1 MSAEELEAI
10 EQSSYLQFVR
20 GLASLGGRD
29 FDRILSLVREA
40 STADGDEPFGLA
52 TIDGFAR
59 LIPADQAGYYEY
71 EVRPNHARTGAYNNG
86 WPPMFEVKQ
95 PGLDVPWTDEI
106 QATWWHWPLNDVD
119 NRQRVRARRFSA
131 SLPTRAERRRS
142 AWRALVMRPS
152 GIADELDVW
161 LPAPA
166 GTVRAFFFV
175 RSSGR
180 RNFSDRDEAVAT
192 LLRPQLDAIRQRWE
206 RRHRP
211 SELTRREAELLD
223 LVRAGLTNREIA
235 DRLVISPAT
244 VRVHLS
250 NLFGKL
256 GVHTRTAAATV
267 DFNVAE

>member
-1 MSAEELEAI
+1 LSAEPLEAI
-10 EQSSYLQFVR
+10 ERSSYLQIVR
-20 GLASLGGRD
+20 GLTSLVGRD
-29 FDRILSLVREA
+29 FDRILSFVREA
-40 STADGDEPFGLA
+40 ATTDVDEPFGLA
-52 TIDGFAR
+52 TIDR
-59 LIPADQAGYYEY
+59 LAQLVPADQAGYYEY
-71 EVRPNHARTGAYNNG
+71 GIRADHARTGPFNAAL
-86 WPPMFEVKQ
+86 PLEVKQ
-95 PGLDVPWTDEI
+95 SGPDVPWAEDI
-106 QATWWHWPLNDVD
+106 QEAWWHWPLNDIE
-119 NRQRVRARRFSA
+119 NRHRANARRFGA
-131 SLPTRAERRRS
+131 SLPTRAERRWS
-142 AWRALVMRPS
+142 AWRALVMQPT
-152 GIADELDVW
+152 GIADELDLW

-192 LLRPQLDAIRQRWE
+192 LLRPQLEAIRQRWE

>member
-1 MSAEELEAI
+1 LSAEELEAI

-20 GLASLGGRD
+20 GLASLAGRD
-29 FDRILSLVREA
+29 FDRILSFVREA
-40 STADGDEPFGLA
+40 AAADGDEPFGLP
-52 TIDGFAR
+52 TIDGLAR
-59 LIPADQAGYYEY
+59 LVPADQAGYYEY
-71 EVRPNHARTGAYNNG
+71 EVRTNHGRTGAYNNG
-86 WPPMFEVKQ
+86 MALEVKQ
-95 PGLDVPWTDEI
+95 PGPDVPWADDI

-119 NRQRVRARRFSA
+119 NRHRVKARRFST
-131 SLPTRAERRRS
+131 SLPTRAEKRRS

-175 RSSGR
+175 RGTGR

-192 LLRPQLDAIRQRWE
+192 LLRPQLEAIRQRWE

-235 DRLVISPAT
+235 GRLVISPAT